1 MGLAMT
7 ASRPD
12 PFATFAAAADAYV
25 DLVGR
30 IDPTALDR
38 PGLGE
43 WDLRAL
49 VGHTSRSLVTILEY
63 TARPA
68 DEIVAATAADYYR
81 IIAELLLDSAA
92 VAERGRQAGAALGDD
107 PAATVSDL
115 AERAK
120 AALAGRDPVYVLTT
134 IIGGMP
140 LAEYLRTRIF
150 ELVVHCLDIARATG
164 LPYEAPRDAL
174 ADAVTLA
181 AEAAVALGRGDVL
194 LLALTGRAAL
204 PPGFSVV

>member
-1 MGLAMT
+1 MT
-7 ASRPD
+7 ASHPD
-12 PFATFAAAADAYV
+12 PRSTFTAAAEAYV
-25 DLVGR
+25 DLVRR
-30 IDPTALDR
+30 IDPGVLDG

-49 VGHTSRSLVTILEY
+49 VGHASRSLVTIVEY

-81 IIAELLLDSAA
+81 IIAELLLDAAA

-107 PAATVSDL
+107 PADTVSDL
-115 AERAK
+115 VARAK
-120 AALAGRDPVYVLTT
+120 AALDGLDPGYVLTT

-140 LAEYLRTRIF
+140 LGEYLRTRIF

-174 ADAVTLA
+174 TDAVTLA
-181 AEAAVALGRGDVL
+181 AEAAVALDRGDL
-194 LLALTGRAAL
+194 MLLALTGRLSL